1 MVEYGLIAVW
11 LIITL
16 LMLVYLIL
24 MKSSLNK
31 LISISLIVLGGTV
44 LYRVLLHLL
53 NIENDLSLLT
63 VTLRTGAMIAS
74 FFQFDLLRRII
85 NKNR

>member
-11 LIITL
+11 LIIGL
-16 LMLVYLIL
+16 LMLLYLVL

-44 LYRVLLHLL
+44 LYRVLLYLL

-63 VTLRTGAMIAS
+63 VALRTGAMIAS